1 MTNFKRLLVSTAVFL
16 GACALGVQI
25 WMIAMEVT
33 PQAERA
39 ATGFMSDPWGM
50 ALSVG
55 FGVWV
60 VFEAL
65 YPRSSIRARMQHCSQ
80 NEKRTAKL
88 VRALDRKYL
97 AELEPFLSS
106 KKNYR

>member
-16 GACALGVQI
+16 GAFALGVQI
-25 WMIAMEVT
+25 WMIAVEVT
-33 PQAERA
+33 APTDRVRS
-39 ATGFMSDPWGM
+39 GFMSDPWGM

-60 VFEAL
+60 VFETF
-65 YPRSSIRARMQHCSQ
+65 YPKSTVRARMKHCE
-80 NEKRTAKL
+80 NDAKKTAKL

-97 AELEPFLSS
+97 AELEPFIS
-106 KKNYR
+106 KK